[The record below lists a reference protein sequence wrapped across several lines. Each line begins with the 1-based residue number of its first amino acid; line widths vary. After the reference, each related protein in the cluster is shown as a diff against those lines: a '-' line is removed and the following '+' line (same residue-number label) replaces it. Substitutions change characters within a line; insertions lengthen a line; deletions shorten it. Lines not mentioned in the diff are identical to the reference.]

1 MLCNEFIISLTSSVV
16 KGVLS
21 LARAAILS
29 VRSIIILF
37 TSSSLD
43 SEEDVIFLSV
53 GNLLE
58 ELILHGGIVAVADQ
72 MMMNNVMFMHVL

>member
-1 MLCNEFIISLTSSVV
+1 MLCKEFIISLTSSVV

-29 VRSIIILF
+29 VRSFMILF

-43 SEEDVIFLSV
+43 SVEEVIFRNV
-53 GNLLE
+53 GNLLD
-58 ELILHGGIVAVADQ
+58 ELILHGGIVAVADKEEI
-72 MMMNNVMFMHVL
+72 NNKK